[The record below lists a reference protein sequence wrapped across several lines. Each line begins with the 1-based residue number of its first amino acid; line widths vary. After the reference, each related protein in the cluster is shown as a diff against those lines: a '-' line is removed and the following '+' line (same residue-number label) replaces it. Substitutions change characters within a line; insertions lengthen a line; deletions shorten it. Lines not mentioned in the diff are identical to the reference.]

1 MCVMDLSEATNMLK
15 VNLSG
20 FKTEAK
26 EVQLVTKKNV
36 GLLFL
41 KQLVFKWKF
50 PIENARK
57 KPKPTT
63 TTTKNLPTH
72 NCQ

>member
-26 EVQLVTKKNV
+26 EVQLATKKNV

-41 KQLVFKWKF
+41 K
-50 PIENARK
+50 
-57 KPKPTT
+57 
-63 TTTKNLPTH
+63 
-72 NCQ
+72 